1 MILHDIATAR
11 AGDKGNMAQI
21 AVIAREPVHY
31 ATLVEKLT
39 VDLVA
44 KTFQNI
50 AHGPITRH
58 ELPHL
63 SALMFLLE
71 NALGGGVAISLAPD
85 PHGKSYSSLMLSIP
99 LD

>member
-1 MILHDIATAR
+1 MILYDIATAR

-21 AVIAREPVHY
+21 AVIARAPEHY
-31 ATLVEKLT
+31 ATLVEKMT
-39 VDLVA
+39 VERVA
-44 KTFQNI
+44 RQFQGI

-63 SALMFLLE
+63 HALMFLLD

-85 PHGKSYSSLMLSIP
+85 PHGKSLSSLMLSMP
-99 LD
+99 L